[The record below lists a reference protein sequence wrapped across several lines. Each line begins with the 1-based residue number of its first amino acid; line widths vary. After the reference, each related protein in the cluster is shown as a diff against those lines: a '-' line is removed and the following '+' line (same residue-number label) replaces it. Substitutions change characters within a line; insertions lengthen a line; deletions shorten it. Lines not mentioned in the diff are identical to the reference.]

1 MQVWFRSVVISAILF
16 TLYQLSLMSKVMGLH
31 EKINTHTQ
39 VVKPVKRDYYEEFQ
53 RAKKTRNCFGEYGKE
68 AKLLPPDWEKG
79 NELLKKTGINT
90 LVSDRVP
97 LDRTLPDFRHEG

>member
-1 MQVWFRSVVISAILF
+1 MVISAILF
-16 TLYQLSLMSKVMGLH
+16 TLSQFSLMSKVLGPH
-31 EKINTHTQ
+31 EKSKIHAQ
-39 VVKPVKRDYYEEFQ
+39 VVKHVKRDYYEEFQ

-68 AKLLPPDWEKG
+68 AKLFPPDWEKG
-79 NELLKKTGINT
+79 NELLKRTGINT